1 MSGKIVVSRE
11 EILHYAKLCRI
22 SLSES
27 DVARLQ
33 KDVNEILEYFNTIR
47 SLQLDVE
54 PMAYVTGL
62 SESLREDEP
71 AETLS
76 EEDVFKNALEK
87 DEKWFVSGQVL
98 G

>member
-11 EILHYAKLCRI
+11 EILHYSKLCRI
-22 SLSES
+22 SLSKPEII
-27 DVARLQ
+27 RLE
-33 KDVNEILEYFNTIR
+33 KDVNEILDYFNIIR

-62 SESLREDEP
+62 NELLREDEP
-71 AETLS
+71 AEMLA
-76 EEDVFKNALEK
+76 EEDVFKNAGEK

>member
-1 MSGKIVVSRE
+1 MSEKIVVSRE
-11 EILHYAKLCRI
+11 EVLHYARLCRI

-27 DVARLQ
+27 DVARFQ
-33 KDVNEILEYFNTIR
+33 KDVNEILEYFNAIR
-47 SLQLDVE
+47 SLQLNE
-54 PMAYVTGL
+54 KPMAYVTGF

-71 AETLS
+71 AETLT
-76 EEDVFKNALEK
+76 EENVFKNAGEK

>member
-1 MSGKIVVSRE
+1 MSGKIVVSRK

-22 SLSES
+22 SLSEPE
-27 DVARLQ
+27 VIRLE

-54 PMAYVTGL
+54 PMAYVTGFH
-62 SESLREDEP
+62 EFLREDEP
-71 AETLS
+71 AETLA
-76 EEDVFKNALEK
+76 EEDVFKNTTEK

>member
-11 EILHYAKLCRI
+11 ETLHYAKLCRI

-27 DVARLQ
+27 DVVRLQ

-54 PMAYVTGL
+54 PMAYVTGF
-62 SESLREDEP
+62 SEPLREDEP

-76 EEDVFKNALEK
+76 EEDVFKNAPEK

>member
-1 MSGKIVVSRE
+1 MSGKVVVSRE
-11 EILHYAKLCRI
+11 EVLHYAKLCRI
-22 SLSES
+22 SLSDA
-27 DVARLQ
+27 DVERLQ
-33 KDVNEILEYFNTIR
+33 KDVNEILEYFNTVR

-54 PMAYVTGL
+54 PMAYVTGFT
-62 SESLREDEP
+62 ETLRGDEP

-76 EEDVFKNALEK
+76 EDDVLKNAGEK

>member
-1 MSGKIVVSRE
+1 MSGKVVVSKE
-11 EILHYAKLCRI
+11 EVLHYAKLCRI
-22 SLSES
+22 SLTEA
-27 DVARLQ
+27 DVERLQ
-33 KDVNEILEYFNTIR
+33 KDVNEILEYFNTVR

-54 PMAYVTGL
+54 PMVYVTGF
-62 SESLREDEP
+62 SEALREDEP

-76 EEDVFKNALEK
+76 EDDVFKNAGEK